1 MELIERNNKKN
12 TNEIEDSDGNEK
24 KKRNIISDSENRIF
38 ACFIIVFRF
47 GSHRCLDYYYYYT
60 NRSLK

>member
-24 KKRNIISDSENRIF
+24 KKKNIISDSESENRIPF

-47 GSHRCLDYYYYYT
+47 GSHRCLDYYST
-60 NRSLK
+60 DH

>member
-12 TNEIEDSDGNEK
+12 TNEIEDSDRNEK

-47 GSHRCLDYYYYYT
+47 GSHRCLDYYST